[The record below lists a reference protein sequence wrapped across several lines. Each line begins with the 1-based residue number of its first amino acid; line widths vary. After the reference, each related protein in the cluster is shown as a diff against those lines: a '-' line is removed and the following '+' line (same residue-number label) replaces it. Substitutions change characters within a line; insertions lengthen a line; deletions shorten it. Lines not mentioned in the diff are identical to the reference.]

1 MIVLERRDS
10 AGWIAQT
17 VAYLLAIAAGLLA
30 SVVLIMTAGA
40 DVGDGLG
47 ALWQG
52 AFGDTEAIGQSLV
65 AAIPLVFT
73 GLATVMAFRAG
84 IWNIGQEGQVFAG
97 AMAGYW
103 MSLQLEGAPAIVA
116 VPAVI
121 LASIAGGAAIAALCA
136 VLKTRFEVNEIIST
150 MMLNYIVVYLLSYLL
165 SGGPWI
171 EAGSTA
177 YHQTPLIAD
186 NFHLP
191 ELFGLHLGAPLAVL
205 ATVAVAMVI
214 TRTSLGFELRG
225 LGFNPVALRYKGVR
239 VATTV
244 VVVMAI
250 SGALSA
256 LAGVSEVFGINF
268 RLRAEVLNGLGY
280 TGIIVGMIGALNPWG
295 TLVAALAF
303 GAMANGALYMSVLTD
318 VPSALVPAMQGI
330 LLLFVLGATVLTRY
344 RLRIVRKEG
353 RHG

>member
-1 MIVLERRDS
+1 MIALERRDS
-10 AGWIAQT
+10 AGWIAEA

-30 SVVLIMTAGA
+30 SVGLILIAGA
-40 DVGDGLG
+40 DVADGLG

-52 AFGDTEAIGQSLV
+52 AFGDAEAIGQSLV

-73 GLATVMAFRAG
+73 GLATVVTFRAG

-103 MSLQLEGAPAIVA
+103 MSLQLEGAPAAVA

-121 LASIAGGAAIAALCA
+121 LASMAGGAALAAVCA
-136 VLKTRFEVNEIIST
+136 VLKTRFQVNEIIST
-150 MMLNYIVVYLLSYLL
+150 MMLNYIIVYFLSYLL

-177 YHQTPLIAD
+177 YHQTPFIAET
-186 NFHLP
+186 FHLP

-205 ATVAVAMVI
+205 ATAAVAVLIAG
-214 TRTSLGFELRG
+214 TSLGFELRG

-239 VATTV
+239 VASTV

-256 LAGVSEVFGINF
+256 LAGVSEVFGINY

-330 LLLFVLGATVLTRY
+330 LLLFVLGASVLTRY
-344 RLRIVRKEG
+344 RIRFRRREVS
-353 RHG
+353 HG

>member
-1 MIVLERRDS
+1 MIAFERRES
-10 AGWIAQT
+10 AGWIAQAI
-17 VAYLLAIAAGLLA
+17 AYLLAIAAGLLA
-30 SVVLIMTAGA
+30 SVALITITGA
-40 DVGDGLG
+40 DVADGLG

-52 AFGDTEAIGQSLV
+52 AFGDAEAIGQSLA

-73 GLATVMAFRAG
+73 GLATVVAFRAG

-103 MSLQLEGAPAIVA
+103 MSLQLAGAPAIVA
-116 VPAVI
+116 VPAIV
-121 LASIAGGAAIAALCA
+121 LTSVAGGAAVAALCA
-136 VLKTRFEVNEIIST
+136 VLKTRFDVNEIIST
-150 MMLNYIVVYLLSYLL
+150 MMLNYIIVYLLSYLL
-165 SGGPWI
+165 AGGPWI

-186 NFHLP
+186 TFHLP
-191 ELFGLHLGAPLAVL
+191 ELFGLHLGAPLALL
-205 ATVAVAMVI
+205 ATAAVALVI
-214 TRTSLGFELRG
+214 GRTPLGFELRG

-239 VATTV
+239 VATTIV
-244 VVVMAI
+244 MAMAI

-330 LLLFVLGATVLTRY
+330 LLLFVLGAAVLTRY
-344 RLRIVRKEG
+344 RLRFGHKDG

>member
-1 MIVLERRDS
+1 MIRLERRES
-10 AGWIAQT
+10 AGWVAQT
-17 VAYLLAIAAGLLA
+17 VAYLLAIVAGLLA
-30 SVVLIMTAGA
+30 SVALIMIAGA
-40 DVGDGLG
+40 DVADGLG

-52 AFGDTEAIGQSLV
+52 AFGDAEAIGQSLV

-73 GLATVMAFRAG
+73 GLATVIAFRAG

-103 MSLQLEGAPAIVA
+103 MSLQLEGAPEIIA

-121 LASIAGGAAIAALCA
+121 LASVAGGAAIAAICA
-136 VLKTRFEVNEIIST
+136 TLKTRFEVNEIIST
-150 MMLNYIVVYLLSYLL
+150 MMLNYIIVYLLSYLL
-165 SGGPWI
+165 AGGPWI

-177 YHQTPLIAD
+177 YHQTPLIAE

-191 ELFGLHLGAPLAVL
+191 ELFGLHLGAPLAL
-205 ATVAVAMVI
+205 FATAAVAVVI
-214 TRTSLGFELRG
+214 ARTPLGFELRG
-225 LGFNPVALRYKGVR
+225 LGFNPIALRYKGVR
-239 VATTV
+239 VATTI

-256 LAGVSEVFGINF
+256 LAGASEVFGINY

-318 VPSALVPAMQGI
+318 VPPALVPAMQGI

-344 RLRIVRKEG
+344 RVRFGRKEG
-353 RHG
+353 CRG